1 MKATLYAVEDPAL
14 LNNGIFFNESFYGMK
29 NSAFMF
35 LSLRQALEPYGI
47 ELNTQDINPPEDS
60 ELIISVDMTL
70 PLQHAN
76 WPKVKK
82 KYLVLSEP
90 ATYYPHNWDPAHHG
104 VFDKVF
110 TYNRR
115 LVDEQK
121 YWPYN
126 FAIDLTEN
134 EQYYP
139 VTEEEFNRR
148 KLCVLVAASFGVVPA
163 AKGSGSLL
171 HERYQTLKWFA
182 ENHPA
187 DFDLY
192 SRKIPD
198 RIYSSFRGLG
208 VLQRLLPAAV
218 VGRIEA
224 QVAVRRKKIF
234 DLVNRGPIPHD
245 GKIAALRQYRFNI
258 AYENTGGLPGYLTEK
273 LFDGL
278 AACCVPIYWGNPDIA
293 QAVPPACFIDRRDFR
308 SHEELYKFLKGM
320 TYAEYAGYADAI
332 STFVNDASADIFGP
346 EANAW
351 RISQPILQDLG
362 LLRQPIKESVR
373 N

>member
-47 ELNTQDINPPEDS
+47 ELNTQDINPPEES

-70 PLQHAN
+70 PLQQAN

-90 ATYYPHNWDPAHHG
+90 ATYYPHNWDPANHG

-115 LVDEQK
+115 LVDQQK

-134 EQYYP
+134 QQYYA

-148 KLCVLVAASFGVVPA
+148 KLCVLVAASFGVVAA
-163 AKGSGSLL
+163 AKDSGSLL
-171 HERYQTLKWFA
+171 HERYLTLKWFA
-182 ENHPA
+182 ENYPA

-192 SRKIPD
+192 SRQIPD

-208 VLQRLLPAAV
+208 VLQQWLPAAV

-224 QVAVRRKKIF
+224 QVAARRKKIF
-234 DLVNRGPIPHD
+234 DIVNRGPIPHD
-245 GKIAALRQYRFNI
+245 GKISALRQYRFNI

-293 QAVPPACFIDRRDFR
+293 QVVPAACFIDRRDFR
-308 SHEELYKFLKGM
+308 SHEELYKFLKSM
-320 TYAEYAGYADAI
+320 TYGEYAGYADAI
-332 STFVNDASADIFGP
+332 STFVQEASADIFGS

-351 RISQPILQDLG
+351 RISQPILHDLG
-362 LLRQPIKESVR
+362 LLPQQVGTSILD
-373 N
+373 